1 MKNEK
6 IDMSRESDAFRVSQD
21 GVYIITG
28 TNSRHGIT
36 VSAGI
41 NATIVLQN
49 ANLCDP
55 GNMGV
60 AFHIAE
66 NCHITV
72 VLEGNNILHSGR
84 EMAAIQSR
92 KNSVLII
99 KGDGKLVAY
108 GGEGAAGIGCGY
120 ATECGDII
128 IVSGIIEA
136 YAGYQHETSWRAG
149 SAGIGGA
156 GQYAGR
162 KSKCGN
168 ITIAGGKIIA
178 KCDKGNWDIGPGDE
192 GTCGSVK
199 VDKNVI
205 APGVR
210 VYDSDAPEPTHT
222 PDPTPAPTPNPA
234 PAPTPHFG
242 TEQYGD
248 LKHIPIPNA
257 GLVILSPFFP
267 KLFMRLGMLSQ
278 DYRSFNSNES
288 KVRAIFILQRLIT
301 NEDREYNEK
310 ELFLNRLL
318 VNYFSDEPLPRRL
331 ELNQDELN
339 AIDSLLEIAKMSWS
353 KMRSTSMRAF
363 QEAFL
368 SRNGSIEKTER
379 EWTLTVE
386 ERAYDILLDSIPWS
400 YKLMRLPWMDNMLRV
415 NWR

>member
-6 IDMSRESDAFRVSQD
+6 IDMSRETDTFRVSQE
-21 GVYIITG
+21 GMYIITG

-36 VSAGI
+36 VSAGVR
-41 NATIVLQN
+41 ATIVLQD
-49 ANLCDP
+49 ANLCDLE
-55 GNMGV
+55 NMGV

-66 NCHITV
+66 DCHITV
-72 VLEGNNILHSGR
+72 ILEGNNMLHSGR

-92 KNSVLII
+92 KNSILII
-99 KGDGKLVAY
+99 KGDGKLIAY

-128 IVSGIIEA
+128 IESGTIEA
-136 YAGYQHETSWRAG
+136 YAGYQYETSWRAG

-168 ITIAGGKIIA
+168 ITITGGKIMA

-199 VDKNVI
+199 VDKNAI

-210 VYDSDAPEPTHT
+210 VYGSHL
-222 PDPTPAPTPNPA
+222 
-234 PAPTPHFG
+234 G
-242 TEQYGD
+242 TEQYRD
-248 LKHIPIPNA
+248 LKHIPISNA
-257 GLVILSPFFP
+257 GLVILFPFLP
-267 KLFMRLGMLSQ
+267 MLFMRLNMLSQ
-278 DYRSFNSNES
+278 DRRDFNSNES
-288 KVRAIFILQRLIT
+288 KVRAIFILQLLMAS
-301 NEDREYNEK
+301 EDREYDEK
-310 ELFLNRLL
+310 DLFLNRLL
-318 VNYFSDEPLPRRL
+318 INYPFNEPLPKRM

-339 AIDSLLEIAKMSWS
+339 TIDSLLEAAKTNWE
-353 KMRSTSMRAF
+353 KMRNTSMRGF

-368 SRNGSIEKTER
+368 RRAGFIEKTER
-379 EWTLTVE
+379 EWVLTVE
-386 ERAYDILLDSIPWS
+386 ERAFDILLDSIPWS
-400 YKLMRLPWMDNMLRV
+400 YKLVRLPWMENILKV

>member
-6 IDMSRESDAFRVSQD
+6 IDMSRETGTFRVSQE
-21 GVYIITG
+21 GMYIITG

-36 VSAGI
+36 VSAGVR
-41 NATIVLQN
+41 ATIVLQD
-49 ANLCDP
+49 ANLCDLE
-55 GNMGV
+55 NMGV

-66 NCHITV
+66 DCHITV
-72 VLEGNNILHSGR
+72 ILEGNNMLHSGR

-92 KNSVLII
+92 KNSILII
-99 KGDGKLVAY
+99 KGDGKLIAY

-128 IVSGIIEA
+128 IESGTIEA
-136 YAGYQHETSWRAG
+136 YAGYQYETSWRAG

-168 ITIAGGKIIA
+168 ITITGGKIMA

-199 VDKNVI
+199 VDKNAI

-210 VYDSDAPEPTHT
+210 VYGSHL
-222 PDPTPAPTPNPA
+222 
-234 PAPTPHFG
+234 G
-242 TEQYGD
+242 TEQYRD
-248 LKHIPIPNA
+248 LKHIPISNA
-257 GLVILSPFFP
+257 GLVILFPFLP
-267 KLFMRLGMLSQ
+267 MLFMRLNMLSE
-278 DYRSFNSNES
+278 DRRNFNSNES
-288 KVRAIFILQRLIT
+288 KVRAIFILQHLMAS
-301 NEDREYNEK
+301 EDREYDEK
-310 ELFLNRLL
+310 DLFLNRLL
-318 VNYFSDEPLPRRL
+318 INYPFNEPLPKRM

-339 AIDSLLEIAKMSWS
+339 TIDSLLEAAKTNWE
-353 KMRSTSMRAF
+353 KMRNTSMRGF

-368 SRNGSIEKTER
+368 RRAGFIEKTER

-400 YKLMRLPWMDNMLRV
+400 YKLVRLPWMENILKV

>member
-6 IDMSRESDAFRVSQD
+6 IDMSRETGTFRVSQE
-21 GVYIITG
+21 GMYIITG

-36 VSAGI
+36 VSAGVR
-41 NATIVLQN
+41 ATIVLQD
-49 ANLCDP
+49 ANLCDLE
-55 GNMGV
+55 NMGV

-66 NCHITV
+66 DCHITV
-72 VLEGNNILHSGR
+72 ILEGNNMLHSGR

-92 KNSVLII
+92 KNSILII
-99 KGDGKLVAY
+99 KGDGKLIAY

-128 IVSGIIEA
+128 IESGTIEA
-136 YAGYQHETSWRAG
+136 YAGYQYETSWRAG

-168 ITIAGGKIIA
+168 ITITGGKIMA

-199 VDKNVI
+199 VDKNAI

-210 VYDSDAPEPTHT
+210 VYGSHL
-222 PDPTPAPTPNPA
+222 
-234 PAPTPHFG
+234 G
-242 TEQYGD
+242 TEQYRD
-248 LKHIPIPNA
+248 LKHIPISNA
-257 GLVILSPFFP
+257 GLVILFPFLP
-267 KLFMRLGMLSQ
+267 MLFMRLNMLSQ
-278 DYRSFNSNES
+278 DRRDFNSNES
-288 KVRAIFILQRLIT
+288 KVRAIFILQRLIA
-301 NEDREYNEK
+301 NEDREYDEK
-310 ELFLNRLL
+310 DLFLNRLL
-318 VNYFSDEPLPRRL
+318 INYPFNEPLPKRM

-339 AIDSLLEIAKMSWS
+339 TIDSLLEAAKTNWE
-353 KMRSTSMRAF
+353 KMRNTSMRGF

-368 SRNGSIEKTER
+368 RRAGFIEKTER
-379 EWTLTVE
+379 EWVLTVE
-386 ERAYDILLDSIPWS
+386 ERAFDILLDSIPWS
-400 YKLMRLPWMDNMLRV
+400 YKLVRLPWMENILKV

>member
-6 IDMSRESDAFRVSQD
+6 IDMSRETGTFRVSQE
-21 GVYIITG
+21 GMYIITG

-36 VSAGI
+36 VSAGVR
-41 NATIVLQN
+41 ATIVLQD
-49 ANLCDP
+49 ANLCDLE
-55 GNMGV
+55 NMGV

-66 NCHITV
+66 DCHITV
-72 VLEGNNILHSGR
+72 ILEGNNMLHSGR

-92 KNSVLII
+92 KNSILII
-99 KGDGKLVAY
+99 KGDGKLIAY

-128 IVSGIIEA
+128 IESGTIEA

-168 ITIAGGKIIA
+168 ITITGGKIMA

-199 VDKNVI
+199 VDKNAI

-210 VYDSDAPEPTHT
+210 VYGSHL
-222 PDPTPAPTPNPA
+222 
-234 PAPTPHFG
+234 G
-242 TEQYGD
+242 TEQYRD
-248 LKHIPIPNA
+248 LKHIPISNA
-257 GLVILSPFFP
+257 GLVILFPFLP
-267 KLFMRLGMLSQ
+267 MLFMRLNMLSQ
-278 DYRSFNSNES
+278 DRRGFNSNES
-288 KVRAIFILQRLIT
+288 KVRAIFILQHLMAS
-301 NEDREYNEK
+301 EDREYDEK
-310 ELFLNRLL
+310 DLFLNRLL
-318 VNYFSDEPLPRRL
+318 INYPFNEPLPKRM

-339 AIDSLLEIAKMSWS
+339 TIDSLLEAAKTNWE
-353 KMRSTSMRAF
+353 KMRNTSMRGF

-368 SRNGSIEKTER
+368 RRAGFIEKTER
-379 EWTLTVE
+379 EWVLTAE
-386 ERAYDILLDSIPWS
+386 ERAFDILLDSIPWS
-400 YKLMRLPWMDNMLRV
+400 YKLVRLPWMENILKV

>member
-6 IDMSRESDAFRVSQD
+6 IDMSRESDTFRVSQE
-21 GVYIITG
+21 GMYIITG

-36 VSAGI
+36 VSAGVR
-41 NATIVLQN
+41 ATIVLQD
-49 ANLCDP
+49 ANLCDLE
-55 GNMGV
+55 NMGV

-66 NCHITV
+66 DCHITV
-72 VLEGNNILHSGR
+72 ILEGNNMLHSGR

-92 KNSVLII
+92 KNSILII
-99 KGDGKLVAY
+99 KGDGKLIAY

-128 IVSGIIEA
+128 IESGTIEA

-168 ITIAGGKIIA
+168 ITITGGKIMA

-199 VDKNVI
+199 VDKNAI

-210 VYDSDAPEPTHT
+210 VYGSHL
-222 PDPTPAPTPNPA
+222 
-234 PAPTPHFG
+234 G
-242 TEQYGD
+242 TEQYRD
-248 LKHIPIPNA
+248 LKHIPISNA
-257 GLVILSPFFP
+257 GLVILFPFLP
-267 KLFMRLGMLSQ
+267 MLFMRLNMLSQ
-278 DYRSFNSNES
+278 DRRGFNSNES
-288 KVRAIFILQRLIT
+288 KVRAIFILQHLMAS
-301 NEDREYNEK
+301 EDREYDEK
-310 ELFLNRLL
+310 DLFLNRLL
-318 VNYFSDEPLPRRL
+318 INYPFNEPLPKRM

-339 AIDSLLEIAKMSWS
+339 TIDSLLEAAKTNWE
-353 KMRSTSMRAF
+353 KMRNTSMRGF

-368 SRNGSIEKTER
+368 RRAGFIEKTER

-400 YKLMRLPWMDNMLRV
+400 YKLVRLPWMENILKV

>member
-6 IDMSRESDAFRVSQD
+6 IDMSRETGTFRVSQE
-21 GVYIITG
+21 GMYIITG

-36 VSAGI
+36 VSAGVR
-41 NATIVLQN
+41 ATIVLQD
-49 ANLCDP
+49 ANLCDLE
-55 GNMGV
+55 NMGV

-66 NCHITV
+66 DCHITV
-72 VLEGNNILHSGR
+72 ILEGNNMLHSGR

-92 KNSVLII
+92 KNSILII
-99 KGDGKLVAY
+99 KGDGKLIAY

-128 IVSGIIEA
+128 IESGTIEA

-168 ITIAGGKIIA
+168 ITITGGKIMA

-199 VDKNVI
+199 VDKNAI

-210 VYDSDAPEPTHT
+210 VYGSHL
-222 PDPTPAPTPNPA
+222 
-234 PAPTPHFG
+234 G
-242 TEQYGD
+242 TEQYRD
-248 LKHIPIPNA
+248 LKHIPISNA
-257 GLVILSPFFP
+257 GLVILFPFLP
-267 KLFMRLGMLSQ
+267 MLFMRLNMLSQ
-278 DYRSFNSNES
+278 DRRGFNSNES
-288 KVRAIFILQRLIT
+288 KVRAIFILQHLMAS
-301 NEDREYNEK
+301 EDREYDEK
-310 ELFLNRLL
+310 DLFLNRLL
-318 VNYFSDEPLPRRL
+318 INYPFNEPLPKRM
-331 ELNQDELN
+331 ELYQDELN
-339 AIDSLLEIAKMSWS
+339 TIDSLLEATKTNWE
-353 KMRSTSMRAF
+353 KMRNTSMRGF

-368 SRNGSIEKTER
+368 RRAGFIEKTER
-379 EWTLTVE
+379 EWVLTVE
-386 ERAYDILLDSIPWS
+386 ERAFDILLDSIPWS
-400 YKLMRLPWMDNMLRV
+400 YKLVRLPWMENILKV

>member
-6 IDMSRESDAFRVSQD
+6 IDMGRESDTFHVSQD
-21 GVYIITG
+21 GVYTITG

-36 VSAGI
+36 VSAGVR
-41 NATIVLQN
+41 ATIFLQDV
-49 ANLCDP
+49 NLCDL
-55 GNMGV
+55 GDMGV

-72 VLEGNNILHSGR
+72 ILEGNNILHSGR
-84 EMAAIQSR
+84 EMAAIQLR
-92 KNSVLII
+92 KQSVLNI
-99 KGDGKLVAY
+99 KGNGKLIAY

-128 IVSGIIEA
+128 IESGTIEA

-168 ITIAGGKIIA
+168 ITITGGKIMA

-199 VDKNVI
+199 VDKNAI

-210 VYDSDAPEPTHT
+210 VYGSHL
-222 PDPTPAPTPNPA
+222 
-234 PAPTPHFG
+234 G
-242 TEQYGD
+242 TEQYRD
-248 LKHIPIPNA
+248 LKHIPISNA
-257 GLVILSPFFP
+257 GLVILFPFLP
-267 KLFMRLGMLSQ
+267 MLFMRLNMLSQ
-278 DYRSFNSNES
+278 DRRSFNSNES
-288 KVRAIFILQRLIT
+288 KVRAIFILQRLIA
-301 NEDREYNEK
+301 NEDREYDEK
-310 ELFLNRLL
+310 DLFLNRLL
-318 VNYFSDEPLPRRL
+318 INYPFNEPLPKRM

-339 AIDSLLEIAKMSWS
+339 TIDSLLETAKTNWS
-353 KMRSTSMRAF
+353 KMRNTSIRAL
-363 QEAFL
+363 QESFL
-368 SRNGSIEKTER
+368 NRAGFIEKTEW
-379 EWTLTVE
+379 ECTLTVE

-400 YKLMRLPWMDNMLRV
+400 YKLVRFPWMESILKV

>member
-6 IDMSRESDAFRVSQD
+6 IDMSRETDTFRVSQE
-21 GVYIITG
+21 GMYIITG

-36 VSAGI
+36 VSAGVR
-41 NATIVLQN
+41 ATIVLQD
-49 ANLCDP
+49 ANLCDLE
-55 GNMGV
+55 NMGV

-66 NCHITV
+66 DCHITV
-72 VLEGNNILHSGR
+72 ILEGNNMLHSGR

-92 KNSVLII
+92 KNSILII
-99 KGDGKLVAY
+99 KGDGKLIAY

-128 IVSGIIEA
+128 IESGTIEA
-136 YAGYQHETSWRAG
+136 YAGYQYETSWRAG

-168 ITIAGGKIIA
+168 ITITGGKIMA

-199 VDKNVI
+199 VDKNAI

-210 VYDSDAPEPTHT
+210 VYGSHL
-222 PDPTPAPTPNPA
+222 
-234 PAPTPHFG
+234 G
-242 TEQYGD
+242 TEQYRD
-248 LKHIPIPNA
+248 LKHIPISNA
-257 GLVILSPFFP
+257 GLVILFPFLP
-267 KLFMRLGMLSQ
+267 MLFMRLNMLSQ
-278 DYRSFNSNES
+278 DRRDFNSNES
-288 KVRAIFILQRLIT
+288 KVRAIFILQHLMAS
-301 NEDREYNEK
+301 EDREYDEK
-310 ELFLNRLL
+310 YLFLNRLL
-318 VNYFSDEPLPRRL
+318 INYPFNEPLPKRM

-339 AIDSLLEIAKMSWS
+339 TIDSLLEAAKTNWE
-353 KMRSTSMRAF
+353 KMRNTSMRGF

-368 SRNGSIEKTER
+368 RRAGFIEKTER
-379 EWTLTVE
+379 EWVLTVE
-386 ERAYDILLDSIPWS
+386 ERAFDILLDSIPWS
-400 YKLMRLPWMDNMLRV
+400 YKLVRLPWMENILKV

>member
-6 IDMSRESDAFRVSQD
+6 IDMSRETGTFRVSQE
-21 GVYIITG
+21 GMYIITG

-36 VSAGI
+36 VSAGVR
-41 NATIVLQN
+41 ATIVLQD
-49 ANLCDP
+49 ANLCDLE
-55 GNMGV
+55 NMGV

-66 NCHITV
+66 DCHITV
-72 VLEGNNILHSGR
+72 ILEGNNMLHSGR

-92 KNSVLII
+92 KNSILII
-99 KGDGKLVAY
+99 KGDGKLIAY

-128 IVSGIIEA
+128 IESGTIEA

-168 ITIAGGKIIA
+168 ITITGGKIMA

-199 VDKNVI
+199 VDKNAI

-210 VYDSDAPEPTHT
+210 VYGSHL
-222 PDPTPAPTPNPA
+222 
-234 PAPTPHFG
+234 G
-242 TEQYGD
+242 TEQYRD
-248 LKHIPIPNA
+248 LKHIPISNA
-257 GLVILSPFFP
+257 GLVILFPFLP
-267 KLFMRLGMLSQ
+267 MLFMRLNMLSQ
-278 DYRSFNSNES
+278 DRRSFNSNES
-288 KVRAIFILQRLIT
+288 KVRAIFILQRLIA
-301 NEDREYNEK
+301 NEDREYDEK
-310 ELFLNRLL
+310 DLFLNRLL
-318 VNYFSDEPLPRRL
+318 INYPSNEPLPKRV

-339 AIDSLLEIAKMSWS
+339 TIDSLLETAKTNWS
-353 KMRSTSMRAF
+353 KMRNTSIRAL
-363 QEAFL
+363 QESFL
-368 SRNGSIEKTER
+368 NRAGFIEKTEW
-379 EWTLTVE
+379 ECTLTVE

-400 YKLMRLPWMDNMLRV
+400 YKLVRFPWMESILKV

>member
-6 IDMSRESDAFRVSQD
+6 IDMSRESDTFHVSQD

-36 VSAGI
+36 VSAGVR
-41 NATIVLQN
+41 ATIVLQD
-49 ANLCDP
+49 ANLCDLE
-55 GNMGV
+55 NMGV

-66 NCHITV
+66 DCHITV
-72 VLEGNNILHSGR
+72 ILEGNNMLHSGR

-92 KNSVLII
+92 KNSILII
-99 KGDGKLVAY
+99 KGDGKLIAY

-128 IVSGIIEA
+128 IESGTIEA

-168 ITIAGGKIIA
+168 ITITGGKIMA

-199 VDKNVI
+199 VDKNAI

-210 VYDSDAPEPTHT
+210 VYGSHL
-222 PDPTPAPTPNPA
+222 
-234 PAPTPHFG
+234 G
-242 TEQYGD
+242 TEQYRD
-248 LKHIPIPNA
+248 LKHIPISNA
-257 GLVILSPFFP
+257 GLVILFPFLP
-267 KLFMRLGMLSQ
+267 MLFMRLNMLSQ
-278 DYRSFNSNES
+278 DRRGFNSNES
-288 KVRAIFILQRLIT
+288 KVRAIFILQHLMAS
-301 NEDREYNEK
+301 EDREYDEK
-310 ELFLNRLL
+310 DLFLNRLL
-318 VNYFSDEPLPRRL
+318 INYPFNEPLPKRM

-339 AIDSLLEIAKMSWS
+339 TIDSLLEAAKTNWE
-353 KMRSTSMRAF
+353 KMRNTSMRGF

-368 SRNGSIEKTER
+368 RRAGFIEKTER
-379 EWTLTVE
+379 EWVLTVE
-386 ERAYDILLDSIPWS
+386 ERAFDILLDSIPWS
-400 YKLMRLPWMDNMLRV
+400 YKLVRLPWMENILKV
-415 NWR
+415 YWI

>member
-6 IDMSRESDAFRVSQD
+6 IDMSRETDTFRVSQE
-21 GVYIITG
+21 GMYIITG

-36 VSAGI
+36 VSAGVR
-41 NATIVLQN
+41 ATIVLQD
-49 ANLCDP
+49 ANLCDLE
-55 GNMGV
+55 NMGV

-66 NCHITV
+66 DCHITV
-72 VLEGNNILHSGR
+72 ILEGNNMLHSGR

-92 KNSVLII
+92 KNSILII
-99 KGDGKLVAY
+99 KGDGKLIAY

-168 ITIAGGKIIA
+168 ITITGGKIMA

-199 VDKNVI
+199 VDKNAI

-210 VYDSDAPEPTHT
+210 VYGSHL
-222 PDPTPAPTPNPA
+222 
-234 PAPTPHFG
+234 G
-242 TEQYGD
+242 TEQYRD
-248 LKHIPIPNA
+248 LKHIPISNA
-257 GLVILSPFFP
+257 GLVILFPFLP
-267 KLFMRLGMLSQ
+267 MLFMRLNMLSQ
-278 DYRSFNSNES
+278 DRRDFNSNES
-288 KVRAIFILQRLIT
+288 KVRAIFILQHLMAS
-301 NEDREYNEK
+301 EDREYDEK
-310 ELFLNRLL
+310 DLFLNRLL
-318 VNYFSDEPLPRRL
+318 INYPFNEPLPKRM

-339 AIDSLLEIAKMSWS
+339 TIDSLLEAAKTNWE
-353 KMRSTSMRAF
+353 KMRNTSMRGF

-368 SRNGSIEKTER
+368 RRAGFIEKTER
-379 EWTLTVE
+379 EWVLTVE
-386 ERAYDILLDSIPWS
+386 ERAFDILLDSIPWS
-400 YKLMRLPWMDNMLRV
+400 YKLVRLPWMENILKV

>member
-6 IDMSRESDAFRVSQD
+6 IDMSRETGTFRVSQE
-21 GVYIITG
+21 GMYIITG

-36 VSAGI
+36 VSAGVR
-41 NATIVLQN
+41 ATIVLQD
-49 ANLCDP
+49 ANLCDLE
-55 GNMGV
+55 NMGV

-66 NCHITV
+66 DCHITV
-72 VLEGNNILHSGR
+72 ILEGNNMLHSGR

-92 KNSVLII
+92 KNSILII
-99 KGDGKLVAY
+99 KGDGKLIAY

-128 IVSGIIEA
+128 IERGTIEA
-136 YAGYQHETSWRAG
+136 YAGYQYETSWRAG

-168 ITIAGGKIIA
+168 ITITGGKIMA

-199 VDKNVI
+199 VDKNAI

-210 VYDSDAPEPTHT
+210 VYGSHL
-222 PDPTPAPTPNPA
+222 
-234 PAPTPHFG
+234 G
-242 TEQYGD
+242 TEQYRD
-248 LKHIPIPNA
+248 LKHIPISNA
-257 GLVILSPFFP
+257 GLVILFPFLP
-267 KLFMRLGMLSQ
+267 MLFMRLNMLSQ
-278 DYRSFNSNES
+278 DRRDFNSNES
-288 KVRAIFILQRLIT
+288 KVRAIFILQHLMAS
-301 NEDREYNEK
+301 EDREYDEK
-310 ELFLNRLL
+310 DLFLNRLL
-318 VNYFSDEPLPRRL
+318 INYPFNEPLPKRM

-339 AIDSLLEIAKMSWS
+339 TIDSLLEAAKTNWE
-353 KMRSTSMRAF
+353 KMRNTSMRGF

-368 SRNGSIEKTER
+368 RRAGFIEKTER
-379 EWTLTVE
+379 EWVLTVE
-386 ERAYDILLDSIPWS
+386 ERAFDILLDSIPWS
-400 YKLMRLPWMDNMLRV
+400 YKLVRLPWMENILKV

>member
-6 IDMSRESDAFRVSQD
+6 IDMSRETDTFRVSQE
-21 GVYIITG
+21 GMYIITG

-36 VSAGI
+36 VSAGVR
-41 NATIVLQN
+41 ATIVLQD
-49 ANLCDP
+49 ANLCDLE
-55 GNMGV
+55 NMGV

-66 NCHITV
+66 DCHITV
-72 VLEGNNILHSGR
+72 ILEGNNMLHSGR

-92 KNSVLII
+92 KNSILII
-99 KGDGKLVAY
+99 KGDGKLIAY

-128 IVSGIIEA
+128 IESGTIEA
-136 YAGYQHETSWRAG
+136 YAGYQYETSWRAG

-168 ITIAGGKIIA
+168 ITITGGKIMA

-199 VDKNVI
+199 VDKNAI

-210 VYDSDAPEPTHT
+210 VYGSHL
-222 PDPTPAPTPNPA
+222 
-234 PAPTPHFG
+234 G
-242 TEQYGD
+242 TEQYRD
-248 LKHIPIPNA
+248 LKHIPISNA
-257 GLVILSPFFP
+257 GLVILFPFLP
-267 KLFMRLGMLSQ
+267 MLFMRLNMLSQ
-278 DYRSFNSNES
+278 DRRDFNSNES
-288 KVRAIFILQRLIT
+288 KVRVIFILQHLMAS
-301 NEDREYNEK
+301 EDREYDEK
-310 ELFLNRLL
+310 DLFLNRLL
-318 VNYFSDEPLPRRL
+318 INYPFNEPLPKRM

-339 AIDSLLEIAKMSWS
+339 TIDSLLEAAKTNWE
-353 KMRSTSMRAF
+353 KMRNTSMRGF

-368 SRNGSIEKTER
+368 RRAGFIEKTER
-379 EWTLTVE
+379 EWVLTVE
-386 ERAYDILLDSIPWS
+386 ERAFDILLDSIPWS
-400 YKLMRLPWMDNMLRV
+400 YKLVRLPWMENILKV

>member
-1 MKNEK
+1 MRNEK
-6 IDMSRESDAFRVSQD
+6 IDMSRESDAFRISQE

-28 TNSRHGIT
+28 ANSKHGIT
-36 VSAGI
+36 VSAGVH
-41 NATIVLQN
+41 ATIILQN

-55 GNMGV
+55 ENMGV

-66 NCHITV
+66 DCHITV
-72 VLEGNNILHSGR
+72 ILEGTNILHSGR

-99 KGDGKLVAY
+99 KGDGKLIAY

-128 IVSGIIEA
+128 IESGTIEA

-156 GQYAGR
+156 GQYTGR

-168 ITIAGGKIIA
+168 ITITGGKIIA
-178 KCDKGNWDIGPGDE
+178 KCDKGNWDIGPGDQ
-192 GTCGSVK
+192 GNCGNVK
-199 VDKNVI
+199 VNENVI

-210 VYDSDAPEPTHT
+210 VYS
-222 PDPTPAPTPNPA
+222 
-234 PAPTPHFG
+234 PHLG

-248 LKHIPIPNA
+248 LKHVPISNA
-257 GLVILSPFFP
+257 GLVILFPFLP
-267 KLFMRLGMLSQ
+267 MLFIRLNMLSQ
-278 DYRSFNSNES
+278 DRRSLNSNES
-288 KVRAIFILQRLIT
+288 KVRAIFILQRLIS
-301 NEDREYNEK
+301 NEDREYDEK
-310 ELFLNRLL
+310 DLFLNRLL
-318 VNYFSDEPLPRRL
+318 INYPFNEPLPRRV

-339 AIDSLLEIAKMSWS
+339 TIDSLLEATKTNWS
-353 KMRSTSMRAF
+353 KMRNTSMRAF
-363 QEAFL
+363 QESFL
-368 SRNGSIEKTER
+368 NRTGFIEKTEH
-379 EWTLTVE
+379 EWILTVE

-400 YKLMRLPWMDNMLRV
+400 YKLVRLPWMENILRV

>member
-1 MKNEK
+1 MRNEK
-6 IDMSRESDAFRVSQD
+6 IDMSRESDAFRISQE

-28 TNSRHGIT
+28 TNSKHGIT
-36 VSAGI
+36 VSAGVH
-41 NATIVLQN
+41 ATIILQN

-55 GNMGV
+55 ENMGV

-66 NCHITV
+66 DCHITV
-72 VLEGNNILHSGR
+72 ILEGTNILHSGR

-99 KGDGKLVAY
+99 KGDGKLIAY

-168 ITIAGGKIIA
+168 ITITGGKIIA
-178 KCDKGNWDIGPGDE
+178 KCDKGNWDIGPGDQ
-192 GTCGSVK
+192 GTCGNVK
-199 VDKNVI
+199 VNENVI

-210 VYDSDAPEPTHT
+210 VYS
-222 PDPTPAPTPNPA
+222 
-234 PAPTPHFG
+234 PHLG

-248 LKHIPIPNA
+248 LKHVPISNA
-257 GLVILSPFFP
+257 GLVILFPFLP
-267 KLFMRLGMLSQ
+267 MLFIRLNMLSQ
-278 DYRSFNSNES
+278 DRRSLNSNES
-288 KVRAIFILQRLIT
+288 KVRAIFILQRLIS
-301 NEDREYNEK
+301 NEDREYDEK
-310 ELFLNRLL
+310 DLFLNRLL
-318 VNYFSDEPLPRRL
+318 INYPFNEPLPRRV

-339 AIDSLLEIAKMSWS
+339 TIDSLLEATKTNWS
-353 KMRSTSMRAF
+353 KMRNTSMRAF
-363 QEAFL
+363 QESFL
-368 SRNGSIEKTER
+368 NRTGFIEKTEH
-379 EWTLTVE
+379 EWILTVE

-400 YKLMRLPWMDNMLRV
+400 YKLVRLPWMENILRV

>member
-6 IDMSRESDAFRVSQD
+6 IDMSRETGTFRVSQE
-21 GVYIITG
+21 GMYIITG

-36 VSAGI
+36 VSAGVR
-41 NATIVLQN
+41 ATIVLQD
-49 ANLCDP
+49 ANLCDLE
-55 GNMGV
+55 NMGV

-66 NCHITV
+66 DCHITV
-72 VLEGNNILHSGR
+72 ILEGNNMLHSGR

-92 KNSVLII
+92 KNSILII
-99 KGDGKLVAY
+99 KGDGKLIAY

-128 IVSGIIEA
+128 IESGTIEA

-168 ITIAGGKIIA
+168 ITITGGKIMA

-192 GTCGSVK
+192 ETCGSVK
-199 VDKNVI
+199 VDKNAI

-210 VYDSDAPEPTHT
+210 VYGSHL
-222 PDPTPAPTPNPA
+222 
-234 PAPTPHFG
+234 G
-242 TEQYGD
+242 TEQYRD
-248 LKHIPIPNA
+248 LKHIPISNA
-257 GLVILSPFFP
+257 GLVILFPFLP
-267 KLFMRLGMLSQ
+267 MLFMRLNMLSQ
-278 DYRSFNSNES
+278 DRRGFNSNES
-288 KVRAIFILQRLIT
+288 KVRAIFILQHLMAS
-301 NEDREYNEK
+301 EDREYDEK
-310 ELFLNRLL
+310 DLFLNRLL
-318 VNYFSDEPLPRRL
+318 INYPFNEPLPKRM

-339 AIDSLLEIAKMSWS
+339 TIDSLLEAAKTNWE
-353 KMRSTSMRAF
+353 KMRNTSMRGF

-368 SRNGSIEKTER
+368 RRAGFIEKTER
-379 EWTLTVE
+379 EWVLTVE
-386 ERAYDILLDSIPWS
+386 ERAFDILLDSIPWS
-400 YKLMRLPWMDNMLRV
+400 YKLVRLPWMENILKV

>member
-6 IDMSRESDAFRVSQD
+6 IDMSRETDTFRVSQE
-21 GVYIITG
+21 GMYIITG

-36 VSAGI
+36 VSAGVR
-41 NATIVLQN
+41 ATIVLQD
-49 ANLCDP
+49 ANLCDLE
-55 GNMGV
+55 NMGV

-66 NCHITV
+66 DCHITV
-72 VLEGNNILHSGR
+72 ILEGNNMLHSGR

-92 KNSVLII
+92 KNSILII
-99 KGDGKLVAY
+99 KGDGKLIAY

-128 IVSGIIEA
+128 IESGTIEA
-136 YAGYQHETSWRAG
+136 YAGYQYETSWRAG

-168 ITIAGGKIIA
+168 ITITGGKIMA

-199 VDKNVI
+199 VDKNAI

-210 VYDSDAPEPTHT
+210 VYGSHL
-222 PDPTPAPTPNPA
+222 
-234 PAPTPHFG
+234 G
-242 TEQYGD
+242 TEQYRD
-248 LKHIPIPNA
+248 LKHIPISNV
-257 GLVILSPFFP
+257 GLVILFPFLP
-267 KLFMRLGMLSQ
+267 MLFMRLNMLSQ
-278 DYRSFNSNES
+278 DRRDFNSNES
-288 KVRAIFILQRLIT
+288 KVRAIFILQHLMAS
-301 NEDREYNEK
+301 EDREYDEK
-310 ELFLNRLL
+310 DLFLNRLL
-318 VNYFSDEPLPRRL
+318 INYPFNEPLPKRM

-339 AIDSLLEIAKMSWS
+339 TIDSLLEAAKTNWE
-353 KMRSTSMRAF
+353 KMRNTSMRGF

-368 SRNGSIEKTER
+368 RRAGFIEKTER
-379 EWTLTVE
+379 EWVLTVE
-386 ERAYDILLDSIPWS
+386 ERAFDILLDSIPWS
-400 YKLMRLPWMDNMLRV
+400 YKLVRLPWMENILKV

>member
-6 IDMSRESDAFRVSQD
+6 IDMSRETGTFRVSQE
-21 GVYIITG
+21 GMYIITG

-36 VSAGI
+36 VSAGVR
-41 NATIVLQN
+41 ATIVLQD
-49 ANLCDP
+49 ANLCDLE
-55 GNMGV
+55 NMGV

-66 NCHITV
+66 DCHITV
-72 VLEGNNILHSGR
+72 ILEGNNMLHSGR

-92 KNSVLII
+92 KNSILII
-99 KGDGKLVAY
+99 KGDGKLIAY

-128 IVSGIIEA
+128 IESGTIEA

-168 ITIAGGKIIA
+168 ITITGGKIMA
-178 KCDKGNWDIGPGDE
+178 KCDRGNWDIGPGDE

-199 VDKNVI
+199 VDKNAI

-210 VYDSDAPEPTHT
+210 VYGSHL
-222 PDPTPAPTPNPA
+222 
-234 PAPTPHFG
+234 G
-242 TEQYGD
+242 TEQYRD
-248 LKHIPIPNA
+248 LKHIPISNA
-257 GLVILSPFFP
+257 GLVILFPFLP
-267 KLFMRLGMLSQ
+267 MLFMRLNMLSQ
-278 DYRSFNSNES
+278 DRRGFNSNES
-288 KVRAIFILQRLIT
+288 KVRAIFILQHLMAS
-301 NEDREYNEK
+301 EDREYDEK
-310 ELFLNRLL
+310 DLFLNRLL
-318 VNYFSDEPLPRRL
+318 INYPFNEPLPKRM

-339 AIDSLLEIAKMSWS
+339 TIDSLLEAAKTNWE
-353 KMRSTSMRAF
+353 KMRNTSMRGF

-368 SRNGSIEKTER
+368 RRAGFIEKTER
-379 EWTLTVE
+379 EWVLTVE
-386 ERAYDILLDSIPWS
+386 ERAFDILLDSIPWS
-400 YKLMRLPWMDNMLRV
+400 YKLVRLPWMENILKV

>member
-6 IDMSRESDAFRVSQD
+6 IDMSRETDTFRVSQE
-21 GVYIITG
+21 GMYIITG

-36 VSAGI
+36 VSAGVR
-41 NATIVLQN
+41 ATIVLQD
-49 ANLCDP
+49 ANLCDLE
-55 GNMGV
+55 NMGV

-66 NCHITV
+66 DCHITV
-72 VLEGNNILHSGR
+72 ILEGNNMLHSGR

-92 KNSVLII
+92 KNSILII
-99 KGDGKLVAY
+99 KGDGKLIAY

-128 IVSGIIEA
+128 IESGTIEA
-136 YAGYQHETSWRAG
+136 YAGYQYETSWRAG

-168 ITIAGGKIIA
+168 ITITGGKIMA

-199 VDKNVI
+199 VDKNAI

-210 VYDSDAPEPTHT
+210 VYGSHL
-222 PDPTPAPTPNPA
+222 
-234 PAPTPHFG
+234 G
-242 TEQYGD
+242 TEQYRD
-248 LKHIPIPNA
+248 LKHIPISNA
-257 GLVILSPFFP
+257 GLVILFPFLP
-267 KLFMRLGMLSQ
+267 MLFMRLNMLSQ
-278 DYRSFNSNES
+278 DRRDFNSNES
-288 KVRAIFILQRLIT
+288 KVRAIFILQHLMAS
-301 NEDREYNEK
+301 EDREYDEK
-310 ELFLNRLL
+310 DLFLNRLL
-318 VNYFSDEPLPRRL
+318 INYPSNEPLPKRV

-339 AIDSLLEIAKMSWS
+339 TIDSLLEAAKTNWE
-353 KMRSTSMRAF
+353 KMRNTSMRGF

-368 SRNGSIEKTER
+368 RRAGFIEKTER
-379 EWTLTVE
+379 EWVLTVE
-386 ERAYDILLDSIPWS
+386 ERAFDILLDSIPWS
-400 YKLMRLPWMDNMLRV
+400 YKLVRLPWMENILKV

>member
-6 IDMSRESDAFRVSQD
+6 IDMSRESAAFRVSQD

-28 TNSRHGIT
+28 TNPRHGIT
-36 VSAGI
+36 VSTGVH
-41 NATIVLQN
+41 ATIILQN

-55 GNMGV
+55 ENMGV

-66 NCHITV
+66 DCHVTV
-72 VLEGNNILHSGR
+72 ILEGNNTLHSGR

-92 KNSVLII
+92 KQSVLII

-128 IVSGIIEA
+128 IESGTIEA

-168 ITIAGGKIIA
+168 ITITGGKIIA

-199 VDKNVI
+199 VDENVI

-210 VYDSDAPEPTHT
+210 VYGSHL
-222 PDPTPAPTPNPA
+222 
-234 PAPTPHFG
+234 G
-242 TEQYGD
+242 TEQYRD
-248 LKHIPIPNA
+248 LKHIPISNA
-257 GLVILSPFFP
+257 GLVILSPFLP
-267 KLFMRLGMLSQ
+267 MLFMRLNMLSQ
-278 DYRSFNSNES
+278 DHRSFNSNES
-288 KVRAIFILQRLIT
+288 KVRAIFILQHFIA
-301 NEDREYNEK
+301 NEDREYDEK
-310 ELFLNRLL
+310 DLFLNRLL
-318 VNYFSDEPLPRRL
+318 INYPSNEPLPKRL
-331 ELNQDELN
+331 VLNQNELNT
-339 AIDSLLEIAKMSWS
+339 IDSLLEAAKANWS
-353 KMRSTSMRAF
+353 KMRNTSMRAF
-363 QEAFL
+363 QESFL
-368 SRNGSIEKTER
+368 NRAGVIEKT

-400 YKLMRLPWMDNMLRV
+400 YKVVRLPWMENILKV

>member
-6 IDMSRESDAFRVSQD
+6 IDMSRETDTFRVSQE
-21 GVYIITG
+21 GMYIITG

-36 VSAGI
+36 VSAGVR
-41 NATIVLQN
+41 ATIVLQD
-49 ANLCDP
+49 ANLCDLE
-55 GNMGV
+55 NMGV

-66 NCHITV
+66 DCHITV
-72 VLEGNNILHSGR
+72 ILEGNNMLHSGR

-92 KNSVLII
+92 KNSILII
-99 KGDGKLVAY
+99 KGDGKLIAY

-128 IVSGIIEA
+128 IESGTIEA
-136 YAGYQHETSWRAG
+136 YAGYQYETSSRAG

-168 ITIAGGKIIA
+168 ITITGGKIMA

-199 VDKNVI
+199 VDKNAI

-210 VYDSDAPEPTHT
+210 VYGSHL
-222 PDPTPAPTPNPA
+222 
-234 PAPTPHFG
+234 G
-242 TEQYGD
+242 TEQYRD
-248 LKHIPIPNA
+248 LKHIPISNA
-257 GLVILSPFFP
+257 GLVILFPFLP
-267 KLFMRLGMLSQ
+267 MLFMRLNMLSQ
-278 DYRSFNSNES
+278 DRRDFNSNES
-288 KVRAIFILQRLIT
+288 KVRAIFILQHLMAS
-301 NEDREYNEK
+301 EDREYDEK
-310 ELFLNRLL
+310 DLFLNRLL
-318 VNYFSDEPLPRRL
+318 INYPFNEPLPKRM

-339 AIDSLLEIAKMSWS
+339 TIDSLLEAAKTNWE
-353 KMRSTSMRAF
+353 KMRNTSMRGF

-368 SRNGSIEKTER
+368 RRAGFIEKTER
-379 EWTLTVE
+379 EWVLTVE
-386 ERAYDILLDSIPWS
+386 ERAFDILLDSIPWS
-400 YKLMRLPWMDNMLRV
+400 YKLVRLPWMENILKV

>member
-6 IDMSRESDAFRVSQD
+6 IDMSRETDTFRVSQE
-21 GVYIITG
+21 GMYIITG

-36 VSAGI
+36 VSAGVR
-41 NATIVLQN
+41 ATIVLQD
-49 ANLCDP
+49 ANLCDLE
-55 GNMGV
+55 NMGV

-66 NCHITV
+66 DCHITV
-72 VLEGNNILHSGR
+72 ILEGNNMLHSGR

-92 KNSVLII
+92 KNSILII
-99 KGDGKLVAY
+99 KGDGKLIAY

-128 IVSGIIEA
+128 IESGTIEA
-136 YAGYQHETSWRAG
+136 YAGYQYETSWRAG

-168 ITIAGGKIIA
+168 ITITGGKIMA

-199 VDKNVI
+199 VDKNAI

-210 VYDSDAPEPTHT
+210 VYGSHL
-222 PDPTPAPTPNPA
+222 
-234 PAPTPHFG
+234 G
-242 TEQYGD
+242 TEQYRD
-248 LKHIPIPNA
+248 LKHIPISNA
-257 GLVILSPFFP
+257 GLVILFPFLP
-267 KLFMRLGMLSQ
+267 MLFMRLNMLSQ
-278 DYRSFNSNES
+278 DRRDFNSNES
-288 KVRAIFILQRLIT
+288 KVRAIFILQHLMAS
-301 NEDREYNEK
+301 EDREYDEK
-310 ELFLNRLL
+310 DLFLNRLL
-318 VNYFSDEPLPRRL
+318 INYPSNEPLPKRV

-339 AIDSLLEIAKMSWS
+339 TIDSLLETAKTNWS
-353 KMRSTSMRAF
+353 KMRNTSIRAL
-363 QEAFL
+363 QESFL
-368 SRNGSIEKTER
+368 NRAGFIEKTEW
-379 EWTLTVE
+379 ECTLTVE

-400 YKLMRLPWMDNMLRV
+400 YKLVRFPWMENILKV

>member
-6 IDMSRESDAFRVSQD
+6 IDMSRETDTFRVSQE
-21 GVYIITG
+21 GMYIITG

-36 VSAGI
+36 VSAGVR
-41 NATIVLQN
+41 ATIVLQD
-49 ANLCDP
+49 ANLCDLE
-55 GNMGV
+55 NMGV

-66 NCHITV
+66 DCHITV
-72 VLEGNNILHSGR
+72 ILEGNNMLHSGR

-92 KNSVLII
+92 KNSILII
-99 KGDGKLVAY
+99 KGDGKLIAY

-128 IVSGIIEA
+128 IESGTIEA
-136 YAGYQHETSWRAG
+136 YAGYQYETSWRAG

-168 ITIAGGKIIA
+168 ITITGGKIMA

-199 VDKNVI
+199 VDKNAI

-210 VYDSDAPEPTHT
+210 VYGSHL
-222 PDPTPAPTPNPA
+222 
-234 PAPTPHFG
+234 G
-242 TEQYGD
+242 TEQYRD
-248 LKHIPIPNA
+248 LKHIPISNA
-257 GLVILSPFFP
+257 GLVILFP
-267 KLFMRLGMLSQ
+267 LLPMLFMRLNMLSQ
-278 DYRSFNSNES
+278 DRRDFNSNES
-288 KVRAIFILQRLIT
+288 KVRAIFILQHLMAS
-301 NEDREYNEK
+301 EDREYDEK
-310 ELFLNRLL
+310 DLFLNRLL
-318 VNYFSDEPLPRRL
+318 INYPFNEPLPKRM

-339 AIDSLLEIAKMSWS
+339 TIDSLLEAAKTNWE
-353 KMRSTSMRAF
+353 KMRNTSMRGF

-368 SRNGSIEKTER
+368 RRAGFIEKTER
-379 EWTLTVE
+379 EWVLTVE
-386 ERAYDILLDSIPWS
+386 ERAFDILLDSIPWS
-400 YKLMRLPWMDNMLRV
+400 YKLVRLPWMENILKV

>member
-6 IDMSRESDAFRVSQD
+6 IDMSRETGTFRVSQE
-21 GVYIITG
+21 GMYIITG

-36 VSAGI
+36 VSAGVR
-41 NATIVLQN
+41 ATIVLQD
-49 ANLCDP
+49 ANLCDLE
-55 GNMGV
+55 NMGV

-66 NCHITV
+66 DCHITV
-72 VLEGNNILHSGR
+72 ILEGNNMLHSGR

-92 KNSVLII
+92 KNSILII
-99 KGDGKLVAY
+99 KGDGKLIAY

-128 IVSGIIEA
+128 IESGTIEA

-168 ITIAGGKIIA
+168 ITITGGKIMA

-199 VDKNVI
+199 VDKNAI

-210 VYDSDAPEPTHT
+210 VYGSHL
-222 PDPTPAPTPNPA
+222 
-234 PAPTPHFG
+234 G
-242 TEQYGD
+242 TEQYRD
-248 LKHIPIPNA
+248 LKHIPISNA
-257 GLVILSPFFP
+257 GLVILFPFLP
-267 KLFMRLGMLSQ
+267 MLFMRLNMLSQ
-278 DYRSFNSNES
+278 DRRGFNSNES
-288 KVRAIFILQRLIT
+288 KVRAIFILQHLMAS
-301 NEDREYNEK
+301 EDREYDEK
-310 ELFLNRLL
+310 DLFLNRLL
-318 VNYFSDEPLPRRL
+318 INYPFNEPLPKRM

-339 AIDSLLEIAKMSWS
+339 TIDSLLEAAKTNWE
-353 KMRSTSMRAF
+353 KMRNTSMRGF

-368 SRNGSIEKTER
+368 RRAGFIEKTER
-379 EWTLTVE
+379 QWVLTVE
-386 ERAYDILLDSIPWS
+386 ERAFDILLDSIPWS
-400 YKLMRLPWMDNMLRV
+400 Y
-415 NWR
+415 

>member
-6 IDMSRESDAFRVSQD
+6 IDMSRETGTFRVSQE
-21 GVYIITG
+21 GMYIITG

-36 VSAGI
+36 VSAGVR
-41 NATIVLQN
+41 ATIVLQD
-49 ANLCDP
+49 ANLCDLE
-55 GNMGV
+55 NMGV

-66 NCHITV
+66 DCHITV
-72 VLEGNNILHSGR
+72 ILEGNNMLHSGR

-92 KNSVLII
+92 KNSILII
-99 KGDGKLVAY
+99 KGDGKLIAY

-128 IVSGIIEA
+128 IESGTIEA
-136 YAGYQHETSWRAG
+136 YAGYQYETSWRAG

-168 ITIAGGKIIA
+168 ITITGGKIMA

-199 VDKNVI
+199 VDKNAI

-210 VYDSDAPEPTHT
+210 VYGSHL
-222 PDPTPAPTPNPA
+222 
-234 PAPTPHFG
+234 G
-242 TEQYGD
+242 TEQYRD
-248 LKHIPIPNA
+248 LKHIPISNA
-257 GLVILSPFFP
+257 GLVILFPFLP
-267 KLFMRLGMLSQ
+267 MLFMRLNMLSQ
-278 DYRSFNSNES
+278 DRRDFNSNES
-288 KVRAIFILQRLIT
+288 KVRAIFILQHLMAS
-301 NEDREYNEK
+301 EDREYDEK
-310 ELFLNRLL
+310 DLFLNRLL
-318 VNYFSDEPLPRRL
+318 INYPFNEPLPKRM

-339 AIDSLLEIAKMSWS
+339 TIDSLLEAAKTNWE
-353 KMRSTSMRAF
+353 KMRNTSMRGF

-368 SRNGSIEKTER
+368 RRSGFIEKTER
-379 EWTLTVE
+379 EWVLTVE
-386 ERAYDILLDSIPWS
+386 ERAFDILLDSIPWS
-400 YKLMRLPWMDNMLRV
+400 YKLVRLPWMENILKV